1 MIEIMMQP
9 PMDRILLH
17 LYDSAPDNAVYDI
30 IFCILA
36 VTILLLIDIVLRF
49 VIELVEYN
57 KAVGKECNTLNMLT
71 ALFLG
76 WGSVTITNGKKKRF
90 LVSKAFRKSLF
101 SKVSF
106 EYPIFFTL
114 AATAWSL
121 PDVPVIGIRIDALLS
136 MIFMFAPMLCEIV
149 SIIEKLNELDA
160 EAFEWFKKLR
170 KFIKETKEVT
180 KS

>member
-1 MIEIMMQP
+1 MIEIMLPP
-9 PMDRILLH
+9 PMDSILFH
-17 LYDSAPDNAVYDI
+17 LYCSTPDNAVYDI

-49 VIELVEYN
+49 AIELVGYN
-57 KAVGKECNTLNMLT
+57 KAVGKECTTWNMFK

-76 WGSVTITNGKKKRF
+76 WGSVTLTNGKKKRF

-101 SKVSF
+101 AKLSF
-106 EYPIFFTL
+106 EYPIFFIL
-114 AATAWSL
+114 AVTSWSL

-136 MIFMFAPMLCEIV
+136 MIFMLAPMLCEIV
-149 SIIEKLNELDA
+149 SIIQKLNELDTQ
-160 EAFEWFKKLR
+160 AFEWFKKLR

>member
-1 MIEIMMQP
+1 MIEIMLSP
-9 PMDRILLH
+9 SMDSILFH
-17 LYDSAPDNAVYDI
+17 LYYSTPDNAVYDI

-36 VTILLLIDIVLRF
+36 VTILLLTDIILRF

-57 KAVGKECNTLNMLT
+57 KAVGKECTTWNMSK

-76 WGSVTITNGKKKRF
+76 WGSVTLPNGKKKRF

-101 SKVSF
+101 AKLSF
-106 EYPIFFTL
+106 EYPIFFIL
-114 AATAWSL
+114 AVTAWSL

>member
-1 MIEIMMQP
+1 MIEIILSP
-9 PMDRILLH
+9 PRDSILYY
-17 LYDSAPDNAVYDI
+17 LYHSTPDNAVYDI

-36 VTILLLIDIVLRF
+36 VTILLSIDIVLRF

-57 KAVGKECNTLNMLT
+57 KAVDKECNTWNMLT
-71 ALFLG
+71 ALLLG
-76 WGSVTITNGKKKRF
+76 WGTVTLQNGKKKRF

-101 SKVSF
+101 YKVSF

-121 PDVPVIGIRIDALLS
+121 PDVPVMGLRIDALLS
-136 MIFMFAPMLCEIV
+136 MLFMLAPMSCEIV

>member
-1 MIEIMMQP
+1 MIEIMLP
-9 PMDRILLH
+9 PQRDSILFY
-17 LYDSAPDNAVYDI
+17 LYHSTPDNAVYDI

-57 KAVGKECNTLNMLT
+57 KAVGKECTTWNMLT

-76 WGSVTITNGKKKRF
+76 WGTVTLSNGKKKRF

-101 SKVSF
+101 SKISF

-121 PDVPVIGIRIDALLS
+121 PDVPVMWFRIDALLS
-136 MIFMFAPMLCEIV
+136 MLFMLAPMTCEIV

-160 EAFEWFKKLR
+160 EAFTWFTKLR
-170 KFIKETKEVT
+170 KFIKETKEVM

>member
-1 MIEIMMQP
+1 MIEIILPQ
-9 PMDRILLH
+9 PMDSILFH
-17 LYDSAPDNAVYDI
+17 LYHSTPDNAVYDI

-57 KAVGKECNTLNMLT
+57 KAVGKECNAWNMFK

-76 WGSVTITNGKKKRF
+76 WGTVTLSNGKKKRF

-101 SKVSF
+101 SKISF

-114 AATAWSL
+114 AATSWSL
-121 PDVPVIGIRIDALLS
+121 PDVPVMWFRIDALLS
-136 MIFMFAPMLCEIV
+136 MLFMLAPMSCEIV

-160 EAFEWFKKLR
+160 EAFTWFKKLR
-170 KFIKETKEVT
+170 KFIKETKEVI

>member
-1 MIEIMMQP
+1 MIEIILPQ
-9 PMDRILLH
+9 PMDSILFH
-17 LYDSAPDNAVYDI
+17 LYYSTPDNAVYDI

-36 VTILLLIDIVLRF
+36 VTILLLIDIILRF

-57 KAVGKECNTLNMLT
+57 KAVGKECTTWNMFK

-76 WGSVTITNGKKKRF
+76 WGSVTLTNGKKKRF

-101 SKVSF
+101 AKLSF
-106 EYPIFFTL
+106 EYPIFFIL
-114 AATAWSL
+114 AVTAWSL

-136 MIFMFAPMLCEIV
+136 MIFMSAPMLCEIV

>member
-1 MIEIMMQP
+1 MIEIMLP
-9 PMDRILLH
+9 PQSDSILFY
-17 LYDSAPDNAVYDI
+17 LYHSTPDNAVYDI
-30 IFCILA
+30 ILCISA

-57 KAVGKECNTLNMLT
+57 KAVGKECNAWNMFK

-76 WGSVTITNGKKKRF
+76 WGAVTLPNGKKKRF

-114 AATAWSL
+114 AATAWSF
-121 PDVPVIGIRIDALLS
+121 PDVPVMGLRIDALLS
-136 MIFMFAPMLCEIV
+136 MLFMLAPMSCEIV

>member
-1 MIEIMMQP
+1 MIEIMLP
-9 PMDRILLH
+9 PQSDSILFY
-17 LYDSAPDNAVYDI
+17 LYHSTPDNAVYDI
-30 IFCILA
+30 ILCISA

-57 KAVGKECNTLNMLT
+57 KAVGKECNAWNMFK

-76 WGSVTITNGKKKRF
+76 WGAVTLPNGKKKRF

-121 PDVPVIGIRIDALLS
+121 PDVPVMGLRIDALLS
-136 MIFMFAPMLCEIV
+136 MLFMLAPMSCEIV

>member
-1 MIEIMMQP
+1 MIEIVMPP
-9 PMDRILLH
+9 PMDSILLH
-17 LYDSAPDNAVYDI
+17 LYYSTPDNAVYDI
-30 IFCILA
+30 ILCILA
-36 VTILLLIDIVLRF
+36 VTILLLIDITLRF

-57 KAVGKECNTLNMLT
+57 KAVGKKCNTWNMFK

-76 WGSVTITNGKKKRF
+76 WGSVTLPNGKKKRF
-90 LVSKAFRKSLF
+90 LISKAFRKSLF
-101 SKVSF
+101 SKIAF

-114 AATAWSL
+114 AVTAWSL
-121 PDVPVIGIRIDALLS
+121 PDVPVIGMRIDALLS

-160 EAFEWFKKLR
+160 ESFEWFKKLR

>member
-1 MIEIMMQP
+1 MIEITLP
-9 PMDRILLH
+9 PPRDSILYY
-17 LYDSAPDNAVYDI
+17 LYHSTPDNAVYDI
-30 IFCILA
+30 ILCILA

-57 KAVGKECNTLNMLT
+57 KAVGKECNTWNMFK

-76 WGSVTITNGKKKRF
+76 WGSVTLPNGKKKRF

-121 PDVPVIGIRIDALLS
+121 PDVPVMGLRIDALLS
-136 MIFMFAPMLCEIV
+136 MLFMLAPMSCEIV

>member
-1 MIEIMMQP
+1 MIEIMLP
-9 PMDRILLH
+9 PQSDSILFY
-17 LYDSAPDNAVYDI
+17 LYHSTPDNAVYDI
-30 IFCILA
+30 ILCILA

-49 VIELVEYN
+49 VIELIEYN
-57 KAVGKECNTLNMLT
+57 KAVGKECNAWNMFK

-76 WGSVTITNGKKKRF
+76 WGAVTLPNGKKKRF

-121 PDVPVIGIRIDALLS
+121 PDVPVMGLRIDALLS
-136 MIFMFAPMLCEIV
+136 MLFMLAPMSCEIV
-149 SIIEKLNELDA
+149 SIIEKLNELNA

>member
-1 MIEIMMQP
+1 MIEIMLP
-9 PMDRILLH
+9 PPKDSILFY
-17 LYDSAPDNAVYDI
+17 LYHSAPDNAVYDI

-36 VTILLLIDIVLRF
+36 VTILLLIDILLRF

-57 KAVGKECNTLNMLT
+57 KAVGKECTAWNMFK

-76 WGSVTITNGKKKRF
+76 WGTVTLSNGKTKRF

-121 PDVPVIGIRIDALLS
+121 PDVPVMGFRIDALLS
-136 MIFMFAPMLCEIV
+136 MLFMLAPMLCEIV

-160 EAFEWFKKLR
+160 EAFKWFKALR
-170 KFIKETKEVT
+170 QFIKDTKEVI

>member
-1 MIEIMMQP
+1 MIEIMLP
-9 PMDRILLH
+9 PQSDSILFY
-17 LYDSAPDNAVYDI
+17 LYHSTPDNAVYDI
-30 IFCILA
+30 ILCISA

-57 KAVGKECNTLNMLT
+57 KAVGKECNAWNMFK

-76 WGSVTITNGKKKRF
+76 WGAVTLPNGKKKRF

-114 AATAWSL
+114 SATAWSL
-121 PDVPVIGIRIDALLS
+121 PDVPVMGLRIDALLS
-136 MIFMFAPMLCEIV
+136 MLFMLAPMSCEIV

>member
-1 MIEIMMQP
+1 MIEIMLP
-9 PMDRILLH
+9 PQSDSILFY
-17 LYDSAPDNAVYDI
+17 LYHSTPDNAVYDI
-30 IFCILA
+30 ILCISA

-57 KAVGKECNTLNMLT
+57 KAVGKECNAWNMFK

-76 WGSVTITNGKKKRF
+76 WGAVTLQNGKKKRF

-121 PDVPVIGIRIDALLS
+121 PDIPVMGLRIDALLS
-136 MIFMFAPMLCEIV
+136 MLFMLAPMSCEIV

>member
-1 MIEIMMQP
+1 MIEITLP
-9 PMDRILLH
+9 PQSNSILFY
-17 LYDSAPDNAVYDI
+17 LYHSTPDNAVYDI
-30 IFCILA
+30 ILCILA

-57 KAVGKECNTLNMLT
+57 KAVGKECNAWNMFK

-76 WGSVTITNGKKKRF
+76 WGAVTLPNGKKKRF

-106 EYPIFFTL
+106 EYPILFTL

-121 PDVPVIGIRIDALLS
+121 PDVPVMGLRIDALLS
-136 MIFMFAPMLCEIV
+136 MLFMLAPMSCEIV

>member
-1 MIEIMMQP
+1 MIEIMLP
-9 PMDRILLH
+9 PPSDSILFY
-17 LYDSAPDNAVYDI
+17 LYHSTPDNAVYDI
-30 IFCILA
+30 ILCILA

-57 KAVGKECNTLNMLT
+57 KAVGKECNAWNMLK

-76 WGSVTITNGKKKRF
+76 WGAVTLPNGKRKRF

-114 AATAWSL
+114 AATSWSL
-121 PDVPVIGIRIDALLS
+121 PDVPVMGLRIDALLS
-136 MIFMFAPMLCEIV
+136 MLFMLAPMSCETV

>member
-1 MIEIMMQP
+1 MIEIILP
-9 PMDRILLH
+9 PPKDSILFY
-17 LYDSAPDNAVYDI
+17 LYHSTPDNAVYDI
-30 IFCILA
+30 ILCILA

-57 KAVGKECNTLNMLT
+57 KAVGKECNAWNMFK

-76 WGSVTITNGKKKRF
+76 WGSVTIQNGEKKRF

-121 PDVPVIGIRIDALLS
+121 PDVPVMGIRIDALLS
-136 MIFMFAPMLCEIV
+136 MLFMLTPMSCEVV

-160 EAFEWFKKLR
+160 EAFTWFKKLR